1 MLHPRNGMDADR
13 DRGCNFCA
21 VLCLAVL
28 CCRKHAAVA
37 TKEWAK
43 LFEGTMEGLERLARL
58 DAWLAHAGRQM
69 QVFGTF
75 PFPLDVSMADA
86 RCLKQTSR
94 RKLVSFREMFMG

>member
-1 MLHPRNGMDADR
+1 MDADR
-13 DRGCNFCA
+13 DRGCIC
-21 VLCLAVL
+21 CAVL
-28 CCRKHAAVA
+28 CCRKHVAVA

-75 PFPLDVSMADA
+75 PFPLDVSMTDA

-94 RKLVSFREMFMG
+94 IKLVSLGEIFTG

>member
-1 MLHPRNGMDADR
+1 M
-13 DRGCNFCA
+13 
-21 VLCLAVL
+21 L

-75 PFPLDVSMADA
+75 PFPLDVSMLDVSMTDA

-94 RKLVSFREMFMG
+94 KNLVSLGEIFTG